1 MADQDWNVG
10 PNGRPKAEPTLGPS
24 PRTQAAPEVEIPP
37 DPEFEPI
44 YQPRPKKR
52 RGLRIFLVLL
62 LTLGG
67 GSAAAWYYYGDLLFI
82 DPDQEI
88 PLVQAEADPIKIRP
102 ESPGGMEIPD
112 RDKLV
117 YDRIPG
123 AEERQAVERLLPPP
137 ETPLPRPVPEP
148 ALEGQPSA
156 GPDAV
161 TSPDAGTAPTAP
173 SPTPP
178 APWPPVSDARPPPAP
193 PTPLAAPSE
202 TAPPQTTPEV
212 AAAPSPPRA
221 PTAQQPETKPAPTTA
236 APTAPTAAPSAPPPP
251 PAALSQEAQ
260 RKAAEVATRTPA
272 PAARTSSGRIYQVQL
287 AAVRAR
293 DRAEQ
298 EWARLRNGHK
308 DLLGTLQLSVVRA
321 DLGAGKGVFY
331 RLRVGPLKSEAV
343 ARDLCGK
350 LAERKVPCLVVRP
363 N

>member
-24 PRTQAAPEVEIPP
+24 PRVQMAPDVEMPP

-44 YQPRPKKR
+44 YQPRPR
-52 RGLRIFLVLL
+52 RRLGLRIVLMLL
-62 LTLGG
+62 LVLGG

-82 DPDQEI
+82 DPNQEI
-88 PLVQAEADPIKIRP
+88 PLVRAEGDPIKIRP

-123 AEERQAVERLLPPP
+123 AEERQSVERLLPPP
-137 ETPLPRPVPEP
+137 ETPLPRPEPEP
-148 ALEGQPSA
+148 APEGQAS
-156 GPDAV
+156 
-161 TSPDAGTAPTAP
+161 
-173 SPTPP
+173 
-178 APWPPVSDARPPPAP
+178 AP
-193 PTPLAAPSE
+193 PTPDTTTPPDTGTSSTASTPTPLTPAPSAPSIAGTTPPSAPTE
-202 TAPPQTTPEV
+202 TTPTPTAPEV
-212 AAAPSPPRA
+212 AAAPEPGASTGQTPEASP
-221 PTAQQPETKPAPTTA
+221 T
-236 APTAPTAAPSAPPPP
+236 PTAPTPPP
-251 PAALSQEAQ
+251 PAASDTASAPPAPPAELSREAQ
-260 RKAAEVATRTPA
+260 RKAAEVATRTPPPA
-272 PAARTSSGRIYQVQL
+272 PTTSSGQAYQVQL

-331 RLRVGPLKSEAV
+331 RLRVGPLKTEAV